1 MAEHAHDSHGNDDN
15 AHEGLKW
22 IMRAG
27 YGARGVIYV
36 LIGGLA
42 LFAALRGGNAEGTQ
56 GALATLQNEP
66 MGQTALWA
74 IAVGL
79 GAYMIWRLVDAAMD
93 LEDHGTDAKGI
104 FARLAIASTGVI
116 HGGIGVSVAGLAM
129 GGGSGGDSGA
139 QDWTAKLMQMPMGP
153 TLVAIAAAVVIGAGG
168 YYAYKGLTG
177 KYREH
182 LSNAAFTRKIQP
194 VLTFG
199 LVVHG
204 VMLALVGV
212 SLGFAAL
219 NSDPS
224 DAGGLGQALET
235 LRSLAW
241 GRWLLAGAGLG
252 LIGFAVYNFVEACYR
267 VIPYFSDPDTG
278 TLADAI

>member
-1 MAEHAHDSHGNDDN
+1 
-15 AHEGLKW
+15 
-22 IMRAG
+22 MRAG

-42 LFAALRGGNAEGTQ
+42 LFAAWRGGAAEGTQ

-66 MGQTALWA
+66 LGQTALWC

-93 LEDHGTDAKGI
+93 LEDHGTEAKGI
-104 FARLAIASTGVI
+104 FARLAIAGTGII
-116 HGGIGVSVAGLAM
+116 HGAIGLSVAGLAM
-129 GGGSGGDSGA
+129 GGSSGGDSGA

-168 YYAYKGLTG
+168 YYAYKGLTK

-182 LSNAAFTRKIQP
+182 MYNASFTRRIQP

-204 VMLALVGV
+204 IMLALVGV
-212 SLGFAAL
+212 SLGFAAM
-219 NSDPS
+219 NTDPS

-235 LRSLAW
+235 LRSFAW
-241 GRWLLAGAGLG
+241 GRWLLGGAGLG
-252 LIGFAVYNFVEACYR
+252 LIGFAVYNFVEARYR
-267 VIPYFSDPDTG
+267 VIPQFSDPDAQ

>member
-204 VMLALVGV
+204 VMWGIAGLCRAEQRPIGRRGAGPGAGNVAQSGVGALVAGRCRP
-212 SLGFAAL
+212 G
-219 NSDPS
+219 SDRLC
-224 DAGGLGQALET
+224 GLQLCRSVLSGDPLF
-235 LRSLAW
+235 LR
-241 GRWLLAGAGLG
+241 
-252 LIGFAVYNFVEACYR
+252 
-267 VIPYFSDPDTG
+267 P
-278 TLADAI
+278 